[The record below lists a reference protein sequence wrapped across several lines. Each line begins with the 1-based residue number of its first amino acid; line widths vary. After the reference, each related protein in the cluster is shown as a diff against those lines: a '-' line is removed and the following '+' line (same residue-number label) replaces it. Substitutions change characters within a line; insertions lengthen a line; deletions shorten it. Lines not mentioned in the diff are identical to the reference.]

1 MSMTTTLSR
10 EAALAALDQQ
20 LCRASFV
27 EFLSY
32 IKVRS
37 DDPYNPGPIPWKDW
51 EYLHERAAAWEAGES
66 EVILKARQLGMTWL
80 FAAYANWCA
89 RNGKAVGAFSAGQVE
104 SRAILDRVRYI
115 EEYLPPHLKANA
127 VIRSDDASYPSG
139 GSIRVFPSTEHA
151 GISFTFQVVAFDEA
165 HFHPY
170 GAQNYAAVRPTLS
183 AGGQFLMFST
193 ADPTLGPNGFFHD
206 MYWASERGETP
217 YKSVF
222 IPWHARPGRDDEW
235 MARERAAFTG
245 LPEEFDAFYPSTPES
260 AFVARSGL
268 VFPQFSTVRHVKPAP
283 TPLENCRRIVAGV
296 DFGGGDPTAVVIL
309 GLDASQHIHQYAE
322 FYKRGSVGVDEIG
335 NFLSNYR
342 VDAVMCDPSQQ
353 TSIATLVGTYN
364 LPARKADNRRGDG
377 LGLMAFLLD
386 NDRLT
391 IEPSNVHSIQEFP
404 GYRWS
409 NRTDPNDKTRY
420 ATATPVNNH
429 ADAMD
434 ARRYAIAEC
443 LAMLMPRKR
452 MPTRSLSGVPLS
464 RRAV

>member
-1 MSMTTTLSR
+1 MTALTK
-10 EAALAALDQQ
+10 EASIAALDRL
-20 LCRASFV
+20 LCEKSFV

-37 DDPYNPGPIPWKDW
+37 DDPYNPGAVPWKNWD
-51 EYLHERAAAWEAGES
+51 YLIERADAWAEGKS

-80 FAAYANWCA
+80 FAAYADWCA

-115 EEYLPPHLKANA
+115 EEMLPKHLQSGAT
-127 VIRSDDASYPSG
+127 IRSDDATYPSG

-217 YKSVF
+217 YTAVF
-222 IPWHARPGRDDEW
+222 IPWNARPGRDEEW
-235 MARERAAFTG
+235 LAREKAAFTG
-245 LPEEFDAFYPSTPES
+245 LPEEFDAYYPSTPES

-268 VFPQFSTVRHVKPAP
+268 VFPQFSTLKHVKPAV
-283 TPLENCRRIVAGV
+283 TPLSDCRRVVAGV

-309 GLDASQHIHQYAE
+309 GLDAEQRVHQYAE
-322 FYKRGSVGVDEIG
+322 FYKRGSVGVDQIG
-335 NFLSNYR
+335 EFLCQFP

-364 LPARKADNRRGDG
+364 LPARKGDNRRGNG
-377 LGLMAFLLD
+377 LGLLAFLLD
-386 NDRLT
+386 NERLT
-391 IEPSNVHSIQEFP
+391 IEPSNIHSIQEFP
-404 GYRWS
+404 GYRWA

-434 ARRYAIAEC
+434 ARRYAVAEI
-443 LAMLMPRKR
+443 LAMLMPRKQ
-452 MPTRSLSGVPLS
+452 MPRRTLSGTPLS
-464 RRAV
+464 RSAV